1 MILRSASSSYKGY
14 TYQRAR
20 LLNLLFC
27 SYYSSVDEELK
38 STYFKEEEL
47 EDIDIYKININNEE
61 IILYQEKYLNG
72 NDDESLNIN
81 SGLTKVLISHYNND
95 KITKINYEVISTS
108 GNIKP
113 SNKLYNFLKLINDND
128 NNYLIGKFIA
138 LNYCNGYLFS
148 KISNYDI
155 FINKIK
161 NEINI
166 TNLNDIINKKITN
179 KDDKKSEKST
189 NLKNLNIFC
198 HYCINDDNI
207 SHLLIYLKKI
217 NFCIQHKTFNDI
229 HNETI
234 NKLKCI
240 LPEFNNLCNI
250 MSDEY
255 NNFYCE
261 TLYAVFDMIIVENLF
276 KDNEKVSIYSLIQT
290 VKNKYKNGITDNDKI
305 NIIINTIEYFNS
317 QNKYD
322 DLKKILF
329 KDYSFTNYLLKN
341 KISITKFIKL
351 LKKKDKNIVDL
362 IRNIVYQI
370 CLIKKYNFLDD
381 KKVLC
386 FLYRSHN
393 NLKFTGN
400 SYRSIRNIDNLII

>member
-20 LLNLLFC
+20 LLNLLLC
-27 SYYSSVDEELK
+27 SYYSSVEEELK
-38 STYFKEEEL
+38 SIFFKEEEL
-47 EDIDIYKININNEE
+47 EDIDIYKINIDNEE

-72 NDDESLNIN
+72 NNDESLNIN

-113 SNKLYNFLKLINDND
+113 SNKLSNFLKLINDND

-138 LNYCNGYLFS
+138 LNYCDGCLFS

-155 FINKIK
+155 FINKLK

-217 NFCIQHKTFNDI
+217 NFSIQHKTFNDI

-276 KDNEKVSIYSLIQT
+276 KDNEKVSIYFLIQT

-322 DLKKILF
+322 DLKNILF

-351 LKKKDKNIVDL
+351 LKK
-362 IRNIVYQI
+362 R
-370 CLIKKYNFLDD
+370 
-381 KKVLC
+381 
-386 FLYRSHN
+386 
-393 NLKFTGN
+393 
-400 SYRSIRNIDNLII
+400 